1 MLAVSAGSILA
12 AVAVFAGLT
21 IMLVGHQL
29 RSSLDTALRA
39 RAQEVAQLAVSAPA
53 LLTDPGA
60 LESPVSGREIAV
72 EVLDA
77 HGTIL
82 ARSLTLGARLLPQDR
97 VVRVA
102 RVNGRSGYE
111 DIQVGGRDF
120 RLFVAPIAEAG
131 GPAAGGAV
139 LVASDTTDIH
149 DTISHLGVVL
159 TVSGG
164 AIALIAALLAA
175 ALTRRGL
182 RPLRR
187 LAAGAEEIERTGDS
201 ARRLPDSAG
210 ATSDE
215 IAQLTGVLN
224 RMLASLERSRAN
236 ERRFLAD
243 ASHELRTPVTSL
255 LGNVHYAR
263 RHGADAEVLADLE
276 RDAQRLARLV
286 DDLLVLERQVGDAR
300 ADALGTDVYS
310 EVELDGLVHEVAA
323 EHAAVRL
330 GVIEPVLLRGDPE
343 ALRRV
348 VANLIENAIVHG
360 PSGQPVDVSLTRQ
373 GAIGRLTV
381 RDQGPGPGPATR
393 ERMFERFWRAPETAG
408 RPGSGLGLA
417 IAHAIVTR
425 YGGDIT
431 AEGSTFTVEL
441 PMEQATAS
449 DPPIGSAAPSDHA
462 RDVAATTDHPTETAA
477 TADHPLGPAGAA
489 NHPVNPDAAGDLAPA
504 TPPESD
510 TA

>member
-1 MLAVSAGSILA
+1 MSGLFTFPRTVRGRLLAASAGAVIA

-29 RSSLDTALRA
+29 RSSLDSALRT

-72 EVLDA
+72 EVVDSG
-77 HGTIL
+77 GTIL
-82 ARSLTLGARLLPQDR
+82 ARSLTLGARLLPQDPI
-97 VVRVA
+97 VRAA

-111 DIQVGGRDF
+111 DVRIGGRNY

-159 TVSGG
+159 AISG
-164 AIALIAALLAA
+164 AVIALIAALLAA

-187 LAAGAEEIERTGDS
+187 LAAGAEEIERTADP
-201 ARRLPDSAG
+201 ARRLPDTAAASP
-210 ATSDE
+210 DE

-263 RHGADAEVLADLE
+263 RHGADAEVLADLG
-276 RDAQRLARLV
+276 RDAERLARLV
-286 DDLLVLERQVGDAR
+286 DDLLVLERQADDGKAGD
-300 ADALGTDVYS
+300 S
-310 EVELDGLVHEVAA
+310 PVELDRLVQTVAA
-323 EHAAVRL
+323 EHAGVVRVGALEPVRL
-330 GVIEPVLLRGDPE
+330 RGEEE

-348 VANLIENAIVHG
+348 VANLIENAVVHG
-360 PSGQPVDVSLTRQ
+360 PSGEPVDVTLTQ
-373 GAIGRLTV
+373 DGTV
-381 RDQGPGPGPATR
+381 AQLAVHDRGPGPDPETQ
-393 ERMFERFWRAPETAG
+393 ERMFERFWRAPEAAG

-417 IAHAIVTR
+417 ITRAIVER
-425 YGGDIT
+425 YGGKIT
-431 AEGSTFTVEL
+431 VDGSTFTVTL
-441 PMEQATAS
+441 PVDARRHRRF
-449 DPPIGSAAPSDHA
+449 DGS
-462 RDVAATTDHPTETAA
+462 
-477 TADHPLGPAGAA
+477 
-489 NHPVNPDAAGDLAPA
+489 
-504 TPPESD
+504 
-510 TA
+510 